1 MQLQVLSENNYVN
14 TDKFLFTAFE
24 GEYMDLEYLRK
35 CMKSTL
41 SEKRYRHSLGVEDVC
56 YDLALIHGEDTLL
69 ASVAGILHD
78 CAKYLTDDKLLQE
91 CEKYNIEIS
100 DTERQLPQALL
111 HSKIGA
117 IYAREK
123 YGITEESVLKA
134 IEYHTTGRPA
144 MTKLEKIV
152 FVADFIEPNRK
163 ADVLKMYNIRES
175 AYQNLDEA
183 VIKILERSVK
193 YLNDKKSLIDP
204 MTMLTYEYYV
214 NKVE

>member
-1 MQLQVLSENNYVN
+1 MSENNYVN

-78 CAKYLTDDKLLQE
+78 CAKYLTDDELLQE

-111 HSKIGA
+111 HSKVGA
-117 IYAREK
+117 IYAEK
-123 YGITEESVLKA
+123 STESLMRAFLKRLNT
-134 IEYHTTGRPA
+134 IQPA
-144 MTKLEKIV
+144 DRL
-152 FVADFIEPNRK
+152 
-163 ADVLKMYNIRES
+163 
-175 AYQNLDEA
+175 
-183 VIKILERSVK
+183 
-193 YLNDKKSLIDP
+193 
-204 MTMLTYEYYV
+204 
-214 NKVE
+214 